1 VLALGG
7 DVLHCRQ
14 RQAVASCHQRKRRLR
29 SAVRRLSVVLT
40 NQQLRQR
47 VLQ

>member
-14 RQAVASCHQRKRRLR
+14 RQAVASRHQRKRRLR